1 MLSLLIGCMKFVFPK
16 LFVAIFVSRI
26 WDLCMRLI
34 CWGNMSKITEGP
46 VLRSIFLSNWELGFF
61 HFLEIVTSWL
71 VASAAQKIPV
81 QPGWYLPQPKKTGF
95 FRQVMELEIQ
105 MKNRG
110 ITLRPGLMAGSVIW
124 WHSLQSQPYFGNAHS
139 SEAFLIVP
147 QGAHILKISSLWQGG
162 NQVQPRISPHLQVL
176 PIVKLNDNIIL
187 WT

>member
-1 MLSLLIGCMKFVFPK
+1 
-16 LFVAIFVSRI
+16 
-26 WDLCMRLI
+26 
-34 CWGNMSKITEGP
+34 
-46 VLRSIFLSNWELGFF
+46 
-61 HFLEIVTSWL
+61 
-71 VASAAQKIPV
+71 
-81 QPGWYLPQPKKTGF
+81 
-95 FRQVMELEIQ
+95 MELEIQ